1 MRDATV
7 QLGVQQQ
14 TDACGGANILGQVPS
29 TASTL
34 IVTWNNRDFLGRC
47 LESLPKDSEIVV
59 VDNASTDGSADFVA
73 ETFPH
78 VRLIRLDR
86 NIGFGAAI
94 NRAAAEATG
103 TYLLLLNPD
112 AEATPKSIE
121 RLMEFLDEHIT
132 CGAAAGRLLSMTEDW
147 QRGFNVRRLPTYGTV
162 IAHLLLFKHVWPSN
176 PLTRH
181 AEAAEITD
189 TATQAV
195 EQPAAA
201 CLMVRRRTFDQV
213 GGMDERF
220 FPAWFEDVDLCR
232 RILEAGWTIFFVP
245 RANFRHL
252 GGVSVAALGV
262 PRTKRLYY
270 QNLER
275 YMGKHHGLMG
285 RAITRSLIVT
295 GMGLRVTGS
304 ALVGNGEGMRTYS
317 GVLRAALGGWKEP
330 G

>member
-1 MRDATV
+1 M
-7 QLGVQQQ
+7 
-14 TDACGGANILGQVPS
+14 PS
-29 TASTL
+29 TSSTL
-34 IVTWNNRDFLGRC
+34 VVTWNNREFLGRC
-47 LESLPKDSEIVV
+47 LESLPKDSEIIV
-59 VDNASTDGSADFVA
+59 VDNASTDGSPDFVA

-78 VRLIRLDR
+78 VRLIRLES
-86 NIGFGAAI
+86 NIGFGAAV

-147 QRGFNVRRLPTYGTV
+147 QRGFNVRRLPTYSTV
-162 IAHLLLFKHVWPSN
+162 TADLWLFKHVWPSN
-176 PLTRH
+176 PLTRR
-181 AEAAEITD
+181 AEAADITD
-189 TATQAV
+189 ATSQAV

-201 CLMVRRRTFDQV
+201 CLMVRRRVFEQI

-245 RANFRHL
+245 HSNFRHV
-252 GGVSVAALGV
+252 GGASVATLGV
-262 PRTKRLYY
+262 PRMKRLYY

-275 YMGKHHGLMG
+275 YMAKHHGRAG

-295 GMGLRVTGS
+295 GMGLRVAVS
-304 ALVGNGEGMRTYS
+304 AMVGNGDGMRTYG
-317 GVLRAALGGWKEP
+317 GVMKAALRGWKEP

>member
-1 MRDATV
+1 V
-7 QLGVQQQ
+7 
-14 TDACGGANILGQVPS
+14 S
-29 TASTL
+29 
-34 IVTWNNRDFLGRC
+34 WNNRDFLGRC
-47 LESLPKDSEIVV
+47 LESLPKGSEIIV
-59 VDNASTDGSADFVA
+59 VDNASTDGSADFIA

-112 AEATPKSIE
+112 AEATPKSVE

-132 CGAAAGRLLSMTEDW
+132 CGAAGGRLLSMTEQW

-162 IAHLLLFKHVWPSN
+162 AADLLLFKYVWPSN
-176 PLTRH
+176 PLTRK
-181 AEAAEITD
+181 ADAADITD
-189 TATQAV
+189 ASSQAV
-195 EQPAAA
+195 EQPAAV
-201 CLMVRRRTFDQV
+201 CLMVRRRTFDEV
-213 GGMDERF
+213 GGIDERF
-220 FPAWFEDVDLCR
+220 FPAWFEDVDLCH

-245 RANFRHL
+245 RANFRHQ
-252 GGVSVAALGV
+252 GGSSVATLGAS
-262 PRTKRLYY
+262 RMKQLYY

-275 YMGKHHGLMG
+275 YMAKHHGLVG
-285 RAITRSLIVT
+285 RVFTRSLIVT

-304 ALVGNGEGMRTYS
+304 ALIGNGESMRTYGS
-317 GVLRAALGGWKEP
+317 VMRAALGGWKEP